1 MKKNSVKSLI
11 IDFIFYIIGSIIY
24 SIAIPMFIA
33 PAHISPGGF
42 TGIALI
48 LNYLLNVPTGL
59 TVLILNIPLIII
71 SIRITNPSVA

>member
-1 MKKNSVKSLI
+1 MKKTSVKKLA
-11 IDFIFYIIGSIIY
+11 IDFVYYIVGSVIY

-48 LNYLLNVPTGL
+48 FNFLLKQ
-59 TVLILNIPLIII
+59 IFDHIF
-71 SIRITNPSVA
+71 